1 MASTG
6 VCAIDRGSDSWCSDS
21 RIRFRRSRWGLSA
34 LGSARAFQHKPAM
47 PYSSDSARV
56 AVCWVLAIFYVAA
69 GTLHLMIPDTFVLI
83 TPQWVPFPRQVIIAT
98 GLCEV
103 AGGIGLLTS
112 RLRRAAGIALALYA
126 VCVFPANI
134 KHAMDSLS
142 DGQGQLGWWYH
153 APRLA
158 LQPGLVWL
166 ALFAGGVVRWPF
178 RQQRRR

>member
-1 MASTG
+1 MLYFP
-6 VCAIDRGSDSWCSDS
+6 DRTHVVP
-21 RIRFRRSRWGLSA
+21 RW
-34 LGSARAFQHKPAM
+34 M
-47 PYSSDSARV
+47 
-56 AVCWVLAIFYVAA
+56 LAIFYVAA
-69 GTLHLMIPDTFVLI
+69 GTLHLVIPDMFVLI
-83 TPQWVPFPRQVIIAT
+83 MPHWVPFPRQVIIAT
-98 GLCEV
+98 GLCEL

-158 LQPGLVWL
+158 VQPVLVWL
-166 ALFAGGVVRWPF
+166 ALYAGDVVRWPF
-178 RQQRRR
+178 RR